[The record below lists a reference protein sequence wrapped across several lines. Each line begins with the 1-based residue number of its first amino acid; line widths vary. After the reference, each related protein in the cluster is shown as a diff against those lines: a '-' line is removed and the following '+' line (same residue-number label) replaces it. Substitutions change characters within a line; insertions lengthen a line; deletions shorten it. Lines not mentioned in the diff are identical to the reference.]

1 MFCPSCGTHNESGA
15 NYCVK
20 CGARLPTDGAVGD
33 VQAGPAAVVAGTDP
47 RTGPQFVAN
56 AIPAYIGPPYA
67 GFWKRAVAY
76 LLDWIVLYI
85 LFFIAAFALGPT
97 LGSVWEA
104 DSYSRYDFGQP
115 KPWLILSQ
123 LLIPWLYYALME
135 SSAKQATLG
144 KMALG
149 IRVVD
154 LAGRRVSFLRAT
166 GRFFGQF
173 VSSLFFGIGYLMAGF
188 TRRKQ
193 ALHDIMAGCLVVN
206 KGYVAGDALATPQR
220 RSLSGGVIA
229 LIVIAV
235 LVPIIG
241 IIAAVA
247 MPAYQDYSVRAK
259 LSEAATVGSAATRAV
274 SEYYAKHQALPNDL
288 SATGFSGDGRYV
300 QSVAFDQGSK
310 TVIVTVNFAPVVG
323 QRLLFVVSS
332 PGNAPLMVWR
342 CTSDD
347 IANRYLPKQC
357 RSTTTRL

>member
-15 NYCVK
+15 NFCVK
-20 CGARLPTDGAVGD
+20 CGARLPADGAPGSA
-33 VQAGPAAVVAGTDP
+33 QAVPSAVAPGAGSRVESQSMPYSGPL
-47 RTGPQFVAN
+47 
-56 AIPAYIGPPYA
+56 YA

-76 LLDWIVLYI
+76 VLDWIVLYI
-85 LFFIAAFALGPT
+85 IFFSGAFALGPI
-97 LGSVWEA
+97 LGPTFGA
-104 DSYSRYDFGQP
+104 DVFSSHDFAWP
-115 KPWLILSQ
+115 RPWLIFTQ
-123 LLIPWLYYALME
+123 VLIPWLYYALME

-173 VSSLFFGIGYLMAGF
+173 VSSLFFCIGYVMAAF
-188 TRRKQ
+188 TARKQ

-206 KGYVAGDALATPQR
+206 KGYVASDVLAMPQR

-235 LVPIIG
+235 LVPIAG
-241 IIAAVA
+241 IVAAVA
-247 MPAYQDYSVRAK
+247 IPAYQDYSVRAK
-259 LSEAATVGSAATRAV
+259 LSEAATVGTAATRAV
-274 SEYYAKHQALPNDL
+274 NDYYTKHQALPDDL

-300 QSVAFDQGSK
+300 QSVNFDRATR
-310 TVIVTVNFAPVVG
+310 TVVVTVNFAPVEG
-323 QRLLFVVSS
+323 QRLLYVASS
-332 PGNAPLMVWR
+332 PGDAPRIVWR

-347 IANRYLPKQC
+347 IENRFLPKQC